1 MKLGNLRSVQVLTN
15 EVKAEA
21 PMLVFLVN
29 TKVSINSMKLLQR
42 DLNYTHGL
50 VIPSDGK
57 SGDLTLLWKEGTDV
71 VVKTYSNS
79 HINAV
84 VIDPKQDKAWKV
96 TGFYGHPNAS
106 KRHTSQ
112 SLLEAF
118 NMCMNL
124 PQLVY
129 GDFNEITHSKKKYGW
144 AKRDVDQMMAFHHAL
159 DVCGLQDSRFTSL
172 L

>member
-1 MKLGNLRSVQVLTN
+1 MKLGNVRSIQVLTN

-106 KRHTSQ
+106 KRHTS
-112 SLLEAF
+112 
-118 NMCMNL
+118 
-124 PQLVY
+124 
-129 GDFNEITHSKKKYGW
+129 
-144 AKRDVDQMMAFHHAL
+144 
-159 DVCGLQDSRFTSL
+159 
-172 L
+172 